1 MKPKMKK
8 IRIRKPGPVR
18 LSATA
23 FSSCRVPT
31 PPN

>member
-8 IRIRKPGPVR
+8 IQIRKPGPVR

-23 FSSCRVPT
+23 FSSCKVPT
-31 PPN
+31 LPN